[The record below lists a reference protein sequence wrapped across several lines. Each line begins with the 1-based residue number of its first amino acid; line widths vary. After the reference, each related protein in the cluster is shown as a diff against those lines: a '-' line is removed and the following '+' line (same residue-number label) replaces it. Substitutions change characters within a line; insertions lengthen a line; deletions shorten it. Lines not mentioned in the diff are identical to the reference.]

1 MLPKPTELRGKSDE
15 ELIKMLS
22 ELRKDMINT
31 SSDKPANVKNI
42 KKVIARIKTIL
53 RERKTKI

>member
-1 MLPKPTELRGKSDE
+1 MLA
-15 ELIKMLS
+15 

-53 RERKTKI
+53 KERKVKI

>member
-1 MLPKPTELRGKSDE
+1 MLPKPAELKEKSDK

-22 ELRKDMINT
+22 ELRKDMINI

-53 RERKTKI
+53 KERGTKI